1 MDMLRTGAAWL
12 ADQLA
17 ENAAVT
23 VTYVRQNTRIQV
35 SATVSSSQF
44 QAADGNGVVEV
55 WESRD
60 YMVRVSDFPFREP
73 ARGDRI
79 IETVGDVTT
88 TYEVV
93 TPRGV
98 PLFHYADA
106 FRHSMKIH
114 AVAVKSRGLDAP
126 ATA

>member
-1 MDMLRTGAAWL
+1 MDMLRTGAGWL

-17 ENAAVT
+17 ANAAVT
-23 VTYVRQNTRIQV
+23 VTYVRHNTRVQV
-35 SATVSSSQF
+35 AATVSNSQF
-44 QAADGNGVVEV
+44 QSTDGNGVVEV

-60 YMVRVSDFPFREP
+60 YMVKVADFPFREP

-79 IETVGDVTT
+79 IEKVGDVTT
-88 TYEVV
+88 TYDVV